1 MYVQSRQYM
10 AVNAWGKETKVTY
23 EGKGNVGRNNRRI
36 SVHACS

>member
-23 EGKGNVGRNNRRI
+23 EEKRNVGRNNRRI